1 MSFSSLYVGATGVLA
16 HNTRMQVV
24 SNNLANV
31 STTGY
36 RRADA
41 QFGSLMSQQLATS
54 GTIYTSGAYSFSQI
68 GKGVGVSEIRTVFD
82 EGGLES
88 TNTATDLALEGN
100 GYFGVRNPL
109 DSGITTGATNYT
121 RAGAFRFTND
131 AYLVDP
137 SGYRLQGY
145 AVDRETGEVSTTVS
159 DIQLPYEDLLVDGE
173 ITRMVRSEPR
183 ATTSFEMVTN
193 LDHTAADVFESYDNP
208 FMAMLSSYNALQSNA
223 SSPFGDT
230 SPEYSSSIT
239 CYDEAGNAHDVTVH
253 FDPISDY
260 TLSNATAGYSY
271 WEYVIAIPADSDASA
286 AYGTSGAGLV
296 GAGVMV
302 FDDQGQFVNQVAFSL
317 DSTTASSA
325 TSPGAWT
332 TASFDEDGL
341 PQFAV
346 TFGSNGGA
354 VGTEQLI
361 SYDFGIS
368 SASGTWSGG
377 ASNAGALGNNVDNLA
392 SIGDPVR
399 DARVTTSYDN
409 DSPSATLYHIQDG
422 YTSGYLQYVSVD
434 REGFLNGHFTNNQ
447 TEQLYQVA
455 VYTFN
460 SQWGLQR
467 SGKTNFVATEA
478 SGAAIAG
485 KANTGGRGT
494 IAQNTLESSN
504 VDMAEEF
511 AKMIL
516 TQRGYQANTKVI
528 TTSDSLLNT
537 LISTKR

>member
-16 HNTRMQVV
+16 HNTSMQVV
-24 SNNLANV
+24 ANNLANV

-36 RRADA
+36 KKADT

-54 GTIYTSGAYSFSQI
+54 GTIYSSGAYSFSQV
-68 GKGVGVSEIRTVFD
+68 GKGVAVSEIRTVFD

-88 TNTATDLALEGN
+88 TNTATDLAIEGN

-109 DSGITTGATNYT
+109 GAGTTTGATNYT

-145 AVDRETGEVSTTVS
+145 AVDRETGEVSSAIS

-193 LDHTAADVFESYDNP
+193 LDHTAADLFSSNETP
-208 FMAMLSSYNALQSNA
+208 FMAMLSAYNAIQSNA
-223 SSPFGDT
+223 STPFGDAM
-230 SPEYSSSIT
+230 PEYSSSIT
-239 CYDEAGNAHDVTVH
+239 CYDEEGNEHDVTVY
-253 FDPISDY
+253 FDPIADY
-260 TLSNATAGYSY
+260 TLSNASAGYSY
-271 WEYVIAIPADSDASA
+271 WEYLIAIPADSDASA

-302 FDDQGQFVNQVAFSL
+302 FDGQGQFVDQVAFSL

-354 VGTEQLI
+354 VGSEQLI
-361 SYDFGIS
+361 SYDFGITS
-368 SASGTWSGG
+368 TSGTWTGG
-377 ASNAGALGNNVDNLA
+377 VSNAGAIGRNVENLA
-392 SIGDPVR
+392 SIGDPER
-399 DARVTTSYDN
+399 DARVTTSFDN
-409 DSPSATLYHIQDG
+409 PSATLFHIQDG
-422 YTSGYLQYVSVD
+422 YGSGYLQYVSVD

-447 TEQLYQVA
+447 TEQLYQLTI
-455 VYTFN
+455 YTFN
-460 SQWGLQR
+460 SQWGLRR
-467 SGKTNFVATEA
+467 SGNTNFVATEA

-485 KANTGGRGT
+485 TATTNGRGT
-494 IAQNTLESSN
+494 IAQNTLEESN

-511 AKMIL
+511 AKMII
-516 TQRGYQANTKVI
+516 TQRGYQANTKII
-528 TTSDSLLNT
+528 TTSDTVLNT

>member
-1 MSFSSLYVGATGVLA
+1 MSFSSLYVGATGVVA
-16 HNTRMQVV
+16 HNASMQVV
-24 SNNLANV
+24 GNNLANV

-36 RRADA
+36 KKADT
-41 QFGSLMSQQLATS
+41 QFGSLMSQQL
-54 GTIYTSGAYSFSQI
+54 GTGGSIYETGAFAFSQI
-68 GKGVGVSEIRTVFD
+68 GKGVAVSEIRTIFT
-82 EGGLES
+82 EGGLE
-88 TNTATDLALEGN
+88 TTTTATDLAIEGN
-100 GYFGVRNPL
+100 GYFGVNNPY
-109 DSGITTGATNYT
+109 DGNTTNGAEYYT
-121 RAGAFRFTND
+121 RAGAFRFNNE

-137 SGYRLQGY
+137 HGYRLQGY
-145 AVDRETGEVSTTVS
+145 VVDRETGELATTIS
-159 DIQLPYEDLLVDGE
+159 DVQLPYEDEIVDGNL
-173 ITRMVRSEPR
+173 VRTVQSEPR

-193 LDHTAADVFESYDNP
+193 LDHTAADLFGSYSTP
-208 FMAMLSSYNALQSNA
+208 FMAMLEAYNANLSNA
-223 SSPFGDT
+223 STPFGDT
-230 SPEYSSSIT
+230 LPEYSSSIT
-239 CYDEAGNAHDVTVH
+239 CYDNEGNGHEVTVY
-253 FDPISDY
+253 FDPIADY
-260 TLSNATAGYSY
+260 TLSNATPGNSY
-271 WEYVIAIPADSDASA
+271 WEYLIAIPAESDGSA

-302 FDDQGQFVNQVAFSL
+302 FDGQGQFVNQVAFSL

-354 VGTEQLI
+354 IGTEHFI
-361 SYDFGIS
+361 SYDFGITS
-368 SASGTWSGG
+368 ATGTWTGGVSNASG
-377 ASNAGALGNNVDNLA
+377 LGNNVQNLA

-409 DSPSATLYHIQDG
+409 PSATLYHIQDG

-447 TEQLYQVA
+447 TEQLFQVA

-460 SQWGLQR
+460 SQWGLRR
-467 SGKTNFVATEA
+467 SGHTNFVATEA

-485 KANTGGRGT
+485 TASTNGRGT
-494 IAQNTLESSN
+494 IAQNTLEESN

-511 AKMIL
+511 AKMII